1 MAKTLASMAVGSTVK
16 LKVDGTLW
24 DFIVVHQGRPSSLY
38 DVSCDGTW
46 LLMKDIY
53 KNRQWHGS
61 YSTDYANSAIH
72 GYLNSTFFG
81 LFDKDIQAQ
90 IKQVKIPY
98 CSSGGASPTISSGS
112 SGLPAQIFLLSS
124 TEVAVPVSKEYPA
137 MGAELDYFK
146 VGTDAQRIAK
156 YNGAANSWWL
166 RGPYCGS
173 VAYWVHCIAPNG
185 GRNSSYGT
193 YTYGVRPALILS
205 SSLLVTDAGRVTTS
219 TPPTAPGSIT
229 IPSTIKGGNTITISW
244 TASTDS
250 ENNLEGYELDHSI
263 NGGSTWTNIYRG
275 SALST
280 GNAVAFGTESV
291 MYRVRA
297 YDSEGLYSG
306 YRTSNQV
313 TVINNTAPSVPAKI
327 TVPTTINGGE
337 SITISWTAS
346 TDAEN
351 NLEGYELERST
362 NGGSTWTNVYRGSAL
377 NTGNKVA
384 FGTESVMY
392 RVRAYD
398 SGGLYS
404 GYRTSSQVTVI
415 NNNAP
420 TAPPSITVPVAVK
433 GGATLQIT
441 WGAASDVDGNL
452 TGYSLERQ
460 VDSGAW
466 AVIYTGNT
474 LSYTDTITKGWATV
488 AYRVRAYDS
497 NNAYSGYAESP
508 ARTVNNNTAPVI
520 SCTYANKSNLGTKD
534 AGFAISYSISDVDAD
549 TVTVTEAVDGKTKR
563 MFTATLDGNNSF
575 NVTGEYFMQLL
586 NGDHS
591 LTITANDGKVSTV
604 HSLSFKKEVT
614 TASVTLEQPM
624 EADAQITICVL
635 SVTGFIPADAVYKV
649 EVTNNAKD
657 AAPVWEDCTTAVK
670 TGANH
675 IFANRTAAN
684 GFAFNFRVT
693 AERGESGIGGYIN
706 SVQGG
711 FQ

>member
-1 MAKTLASMAVGSTVK
+1 MAKTLASMAVGSVVK

-24 DFIVVHQGRPSSLY
+24 EFLIVQQGRPSTLY
-38 DVSCDGTW
+38 DTSCDGTW
-46 LLMKDIY
+46 LLMKDVY
-53 KNRQWHGS
+53 EGRQWQSSNVNKLESSG
-61 YSTDYANSAIH
+61 IH
-72 GYLNSTFFG
+72 SYLNSTFLG
-81 LFDKDIQAQ
+81 LLDKNIQDQ

-98 CSSGGASPTISSGS
+98 RQNGGGEDGTDRSGAN
-112 SGLPAQIFLLSS
+112 GLFCKIFLLSAK
-124 TEVAVPVSKEYPA
+124 EVGFSDTSVPND
-137 MGAELDYFK
+137 GAKLAYFNYGNDEDVK
-146 VGTDAQRIAK
+146 RVAK
-156 YNGAANSWWL
+156 YNGSIKFWWL
-166 RGPYCGS
+166 RSPYVGS
-173 VAYWVHCIAPNG
+173 PYRVLVVGSTGKYYNG
-185 GRNSSYGT
+185 NASFSYS
-193 YTYGVRPALILS
+193 VRPALVLP
-205 SSLLVTDAGRVTTS
+205 SSLLVSDDGCINTAPTT
-219 TPPTAPGSIT
+219 PGSIT
-229 IPSTIKGGNTITISW
+229 IPSTIKGGNTITVSW
-244 TASTDS
+244 TASTDA
-250 ENNLEGYELDHSI
+250 ENNLEGYELDRST

-563 MFTATLDGNNSF
+563 TYTATLDGNNSF